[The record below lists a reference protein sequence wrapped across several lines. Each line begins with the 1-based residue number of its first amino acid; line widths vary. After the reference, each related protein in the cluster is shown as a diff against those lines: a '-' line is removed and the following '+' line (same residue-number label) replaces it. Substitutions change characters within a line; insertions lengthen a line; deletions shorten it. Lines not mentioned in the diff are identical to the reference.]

1 MNIFSCFR
9 AIPCFLY
16 FNELIYNILCL
27 AQKAHKFVRF
37 VQKCTKIP
45 FVRTAEF
52 CTKLV
57 RILCKLELVVYQGVA
72 RAYTQLCAL
81 LHKMIVLILKGSDR

>member
-9 AIPCFLY
+9 ATPCFLY
-16 FNELIYNILCL
+16 LNELIYNILCL

-37 VQKCTKIP
+37 VQKCTKMP
-45 FVRTAEF
+45 FVHTSEF

-57 RILCKLELVVYQGVA
+57 RFLYGLELVVYQGVA
-72 RAYTQLCAL
+72 RV
-81 LHKMIVLILKGSDR
+81 HR

>member
-16 FNELIYNILCL
+16 LNELIYNILCL
-27 AQKAHKFVRF
+27 AQKTHNSVRF
-37 VQKCTKIP
+37 VQKCTKMP

-57 RILCKLELVVYQGVA
+57 RFLCELELVVFQRVA
-72 RAYTQLCAL
+72 RVY
-81 LHKMIVLILKGSDR
+81 R

>member
-9 AIPCFLY
+9 ATPCFLY
-16 FNELIYNILCL
+16 LNELIYNILRL

-37 VQKCTKIP
+37 VQKCTKMP

-57 RILCKLELVVYQGVA
+57 RFLCGLELVVYQGVA
-72 RAYTQLCAL
+72 RVY
-81 LHKMIVLILKGSDR
+81 R

>member
-16 FNELIYNILCL
+16 LNELICNVLYL

>member
-9 AIPCFLY
+9 ATPFFLY
-16 FNELIYNILCL
+16 LNELIYNILCF
-27 AQKAHKFVRF
+27 AQNAHKSVRF
-37 VQKCTKIP
+37 VQKCTKMP

-57 RILCKLELVVYQGVA
+57 RFLYGLELVVYQGVA
-72 RAYTQLCAL
+72 RVY
-81 LHKMIVLILKGSDR
+81 R

>member
-16 FNELIYNILCL
+16 LNELIYNILCL

-37 VQKCTKIP
+37 VQKYTKIP

-57 RILCKLELVVYQGVA
+57 RILCGLELVVYQGVA
-72 RAYTQLCAL
+72 RV
-81 LHKMIVLILKGSDR
+81 HR

>member
-1 MNIFSCFR
+1 MNILSCFR
-9 AIPCFLY
+9 ATPFFLY
-16 FNELIYNILCL
+16 LNELIYNILCL
-27 AQKAHKFVRF
+27 AQKTHKSVRF

-57 RILCKLELVVYQGVA
+57 RILCGLELVVYQGVA
-72 RAYTQLCAL
+72 RV
-81 LHKMIVLILKGSDR
+81 HR

>member
-1 MNIFSCFR
+1 MNIFSCFL

-37 VQKCTKIP
+37 VQKCTKMP

-57 RILCKLELVVYQGVA
+57 RFLYGLELVVYQGVA
-72 RAYTQLCAL
+72 RVC
-81 LHKMIVLILKGSDR
+81 R

>member
-9 AIPCFLY
+9 ATPCFLY
-16 FNELIYNILCL
+16 PNELIYNILCL
-27 AQKAHKFVRF
+27 AQKTHKSVRF
-37 VQKCTKIP
+37 VQKCTKMP

-57 RILCKLELVVYQGVA
+57 RILYGLELVVFQRVA
-72 RAYTQLCAL
+72 RVY
-81 LHKMIVLILKGSDR
+81 R

>member
-9 AIPCFLY
+9 ATPCFLY
-16 FNELIYNILCL
+16 LNELIYNILCL

-57 RILCKLELVVYQGVA
+57 RILCGLELVVYQGVA
-72 RAYTQLCAL
+72 RV
-81 LHKMIVLILKGSDR
+81 HR

>member
-1 MNIFSCFR
+1 MNIFSCNR
-9 AIPCFLY
+9 ARLRFLY
-16 FNELIYNILCL
+16 LNELKYNILRF
-27 AQKAHKFVRF
+27 AQKAQKFVRF

-57 RILCKLELVVYQGVA
+57 RILCVAEGVVFQRVV
-72 RAYTQLCAL
+72 R
-81 LHKMIVLILKGSDR
+81 D

>member
-16 FNELIYNILCL
+16 LNELIYNILRL

-37 VQKCTKIP
+37 VQKCTKMP

-57 RILCKLELVVYQGVA
+57 RILYRLELVVYQGVA
-72 RAYTQLCAL
+72 RVC
-81 LHKMIVLILKGSDR
+81 R

>member
-16 FNELIYNILCL
+16 LNELIYNILCL

-37 VQKCTKIP
+37 VQKCTKMP

-57 RILCKLELVVYQGVA
+57 RILCELEFVVLQRVA
-72 RAYTQLCAL
+72 RVY
-81 LHKMIVLILKGSDR
+81 R

>member
-16 FNELIYNILCL
+16 LNELIYNILCL
-27 AQKAHKFVRF
+27 AQKTHKSARF

-57 RILCKLELVVYQGVA
+57 RFLYGLELVVYQWVA
-72 RAYTQLCAL
+72 RVY
-81 LHKMIVLILKGSDR
+81 R

>member
-9 AIPCFLY
+9 AKPGLLY
-16 FNELIYNILCL
+16 LHELIYNILCL
-27 AQKAHKFVRF
+27 AQKTYKSARF

-57 RILCKLELVVYQGVA
+57 RFLCELELIVYQGVA

>member
-9 AIPCFLY
+9 AATCFLY
-16 FNELIYNILCL
+16 LNELIYNILRN
-27 AQKAHKFVRF
+27 AQKTYKIAQF
-37 VQKCTKIP
+37 VQKRTNMP

-57 RILCKLELVVYQGVA
+57 RILYGLELVVFQGVA
-72 RAYTQLCAL
+72 RVCSCQDAL
-81 LHKMIVLILKGSDR
+81 LHKIGVLILKGSQR

>member
-9 AIPCFLY
+9 AIPCYLY
-16 FNELIYNILCL
+16 LNELIYNILCL

-57 RILCKLELVVYQGVA
+57 RILCGLELVVYQGVA
-72 RAYTQLCAL
+72 RV
-81 LHKMIVLILKGSDR
+81 HR

>member
-16 FNELIYNILCL
+16 LNELIYNILCL

-45 FVRTAEF
+45 FVRTTEF

-57 RILCKLELVVYQGVA
+57 RILCRLELVVYQGVA
-72 RAYTQLCAL
+72 RVYRQEIVL
-81 LHKMIVLILKGSDR
+81 LHKMRVLIPKGSDR

>member
-1 MNIFSCFR
+1 MNFFSCFR
-9 AIPCFLY
+9 AIPCFLD

-37 VQKCTKIP
+37 VQKCTKMP

-57 RILCKLELVVYQGVA
+57 RILCGLELVVYQGVA
-72 RAYTQLCAL
+72 RV
-81 LHKMIVLILKGSDR
+81 HR

>member
-9 AIPCFLY
+9 ATPCFLY
-16 FNELIYNILCL
+16 LNELKYNILRF

-57 RILCKLELVVYQGVA
+57 RFLYGLELVVYQGVA
-72 RAYTQLCAL
+72 RVY
-81 LHKMIVLILKGSDR
+81 R

>member
-9 AIPCFLY
+9 AVACILY
-16 FNELIYNILCL
+16 FNELIYNILRN
-27 AQKAHKFVRF
+27 AQNPYKIARF
-37 VQKCTKIP
+37 VQNSTNIP

-57 RILCKLELVVYQGVA
+57 RILYELELVVFQGVA
-72 RAYTQLCAL
+72 RVC
-81 LHKMIVLILKGSDR
+81 S

>member
-16 FNELIYNILCL
+16 LNELIYNILCL

-37 VQKCTKIP
+37 VQKCTKMP

-57 RILCKLELVVYQGVA
+57 RFLCELELVVFQRVA
-72 RAYTQLCAL
+72 RVY
-81 LHKMIVLILKGSDR
+81 R

>member
-16 FNELIYNILCL
+16 LNELIYNILSL
-27 AQKAHKFVRF
+27 AQKTHKSARF
-37 VQKCTKIP
+37 VQKCTKMP

-57 RILCKLELVVYQGVA
+57 RFLCKLELVVFQRVA
-72 RAYTQLCAL
+72 RVY
-81 LHKMIVLILKGSDR
+81 R

>member
-9 AIPCFLY
+9 ATPFFLY
-16 FNELIYNILCL
+16 LNELIYNILCL
-27 AQKAHKFVRF
+27 AQKTHKSVRF
-37 VQKCTKIP
+37 VQKCTKMP

-72 RAYTQLCAL
+72 RVY
-81 LHKMIVLILKGSDR
+81 R